1 VRTAPGRTAGLCPFS
16 RGSRRPA
23 APVDL
28 FHVEHRIPA
37 RQAPLSRRGPRV
49 RLAATSG
56 RDGTGLFAGPAVP
69 VSQSLGTPLHALS
82 RSHSQARA
90 RTTGSCRKRAGYV
103 PAEDQFVAAHDRVA
117 MSPHPVASAR
127 PVDAS
132 CMRRRVQV
140 VKSMVPRPSGPRL
153 VRIQSAVFG
162 AGCERPMRRGAG
174 PTRRLGAEVGAN
186 CRSQDWTEYGAVNW
200 PSVDWRP
207 APPTGRPVG
216 VGWSAGGP
224 WRGKGVA
231 SDGPPSMPAA
241 VGGGCTMLDAALPTV
256 IPVLAGAPLRALRAR
271 VPRG

>member
-1 VRTAPGRTAGLCPFS
+1 MLTDVPRGTCGWRARVCRRAQGL
-16 RGSRRPA
+16 
-23 APVDL
+23 
-28 FHVEHRIPA
+28 
-37 RQAPLSRRGPRV
+37 RRGPENRCGRHQAVLPACARSAGVVDQPLQSICSTWNIEAGEASSAESARPRV
-49 RLAATSG
+49 RIAATSG
-56 RDGTGLFAGPAVP
+56 RDGAGLFAGPAVP

-200 PSVDWRP
+200 RSVDWRP
-207 APPTGRPVG
+207 APTDRPARRSRLVRRRS
-216 VGWSAGGP
+216 VA
-224 WRGKGVA
+224 RKG
-231 SDGPPSMPAA
+231 
-241 VGGGCTMLDAALPTV
+241 C
-256 IPVLAGAPLRALRAR
+256 R
-271 VPRG
+271 